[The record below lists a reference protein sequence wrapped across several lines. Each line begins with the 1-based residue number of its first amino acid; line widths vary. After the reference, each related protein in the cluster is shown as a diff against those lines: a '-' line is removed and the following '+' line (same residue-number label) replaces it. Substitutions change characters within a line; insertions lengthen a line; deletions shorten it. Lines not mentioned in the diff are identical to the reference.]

1 MRLVFAGTPD
11 FAASSLQALID
22 AGHELAA
29 VYTQPDRP
37 AGRGRKAQSSPVKT
51 LALAHGIPVEQPE
64 NLKEPDAQARLAG
77 YKADAMIVAA
87 YGLLLP
93 PRVLAL
99 PRLGCLNVHASLL
112 PRWRG
117 AAPIQRAIAAGDTET
132 GITIMQMDEGLDT
145 GAMLLTRAVPI
156 NDKDT
161 GGSLHDRLAQVGG
174 EALVDALLG
183 LQQDELVP
191 QAQDDTQAVYA
202 HKLNKAEAAIDWTR
216 SALALERQIRA
227 FNPWPVAYTDDG
239 DNRIRVLEAAVV
251 DLPSGAADAPPGCVV
266 SRDRNGIVVR
276 CGEGALSLIKL
287 QLPGGRA
294 QSVTDIVN
302 GGKPVLQQG
311 ALLQ

>member
-22 AGHELAA
+22 AGHEVAA

-37 AGRGRKAQSSPVKT
+37 AGRGRKAHASPVKGV
-51 LALAHGIPVEQPE
+51 AMAHGIPVEQPE
-64 NLKEPDAQARLAG
+64 SLKDRDAQARLAG
-77 YKADAMIVAA
+77 YKPDAMIVAA

-93 PRVLAL
+93 PRVLSL

-145 GAMLLTRAVPI
+145 GAMLLTRSVPI
-156 NDKDT
+156 RPDDT

-174 EALVDALLG
+174 EALVDALLD
-183 LQQDELVP
+183 LQRDELVP
-191 QAQDDTQAVYA
+191 RAQDDALAVYA
-202 HKLNKAEAAIDWTR
+202 HKLNKAEAALDWSR
-216 SALALERQIRA
+216 PASELERQIRA

-239 DNRIRVLEAAVV
+239 ENRIRVLESAVV
-251 DLPSGAADAPPGCVV
+251 ELPADAATTPGTVI
-266 SRDRNGIVVR
+266 SRGRAGIVVR
-276 CGEGALSLIKL
+276 CGDGALNLIRL

-294 QSVTDIVN
+294 QSVADIIN
-302 GGKPVLQQG
+302 GGKPVLQLG
-311 ALLQ
+311 THLR